1 MEVPLDIFNR
11 KKKERLGIPKNILAN
26 NQNDIPKH
34 VVIKYK
40 DKIDV
45 DKLDQIVKHK
55 YNVMKKK
62 NMEIEY
68 FEKYFSNYKQILD
81 RYKKTN
87 NILILQE
94 YLDLCSN
101 YVKIECIKQLDLITR
116 CKGCSKE
123 LESDEESDDNIY
135 TCYDCQC
142 INTFLK
148 PNSYT
153 RISDNFSSPEDD
165 TINFIKVLDKYE
177 GKNEPH
183 PPDEIFDE
191 LDVYFLSMNMKSG
204 EFYRN
209 LPLTGSGK
217 KKDTSKKKLWD
228 ALENTGN
235 NKYYDESNFIA
246 HKYWGWNLPDIS
258 LFRERLIIDYQET
271 QNVWHKIKHK
281 YNRSASLGTQF
292 RLYVHLKAINY
303 KCEREDF
310 KVQDMVESLRIHND
324 AWRIMCEET
333 GLKYEFVS

>member
-1 MEVPLDIFNR
+1 MDVPLDIFNR
-11 KKKERLGIPKNILAN
+11 KKKERIQIPKNILAN
-26 NQNDIPKH
+26 NQDDIPKH

-45 DKLDQIVKHK
+45 EKLDQIVKHK
-55 YNVMKKK
+55 YGVMKRKR
-62 NMEIEY
+62 MSVSSFDE
-68 FEKYFSNYKQILD
+68 YFSNYKSILD
-81 RYKKTN
+81 EYRDTDN
-87 NILILQE
+87 MLVLQR
-94 YLDLCSN
+94 YLDLCSI
-101 YVKIECIKQLDLITR
+101 YVKIECIKQIDIAVR

-123 LESDEESDDNIY
+123 LESDEESEDNIY
-135 TCYDCQC
+135 TCSDCQC

-153 RISDNFSSPEDD
+153 RISNNFSSSEDD
-165 TINFIKVLDKYE
+165 TINFMKVLDKYE

-183 PPDEIFDE
+183 PPDEIYEE
-191 LDVYFLSMNMKSG
+191 LDRYFVSMNMEKG
-204 EFYRN
+204 EFYRK
-209 LPLTGSGK
+209 LPLTNSGK
-217 KKDTSKKKLWD
+217 KQHTSKKKLWD

-235 NKYYDESNFIA
+235 NRYYDESNFIA
-246 HKYWGWNLPDIS
+246 HKYWGWKLPDIS
-258 LFRERLIIDYQET
+258 LNRERLISDYQET
-271 QNVWHKIKHK
+271 QNVWNKIKHN

-303 KCEREDF
+303 ECEREDF